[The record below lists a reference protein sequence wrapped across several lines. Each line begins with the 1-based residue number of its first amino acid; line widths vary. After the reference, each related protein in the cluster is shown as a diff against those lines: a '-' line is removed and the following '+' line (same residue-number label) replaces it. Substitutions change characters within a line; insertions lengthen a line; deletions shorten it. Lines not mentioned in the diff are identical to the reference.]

1 MYRKI
6 LVPIDGSETS
16 NYALDHA
23 LRLAQHCKENDNA
36 ASHNIEV
43 IVLYVIPEMPIS
55 LGLGLESPMRSPKT
69 GEVISFSEYVKEI
82 YALMKSNSEKK
93 LTNIKNKY
101 ESSGIP
107 MQTKVIADAK
117 GSIVDNI
124 IKYAEEEKVDLI
136 VIGNIGLGG
145 FSKFKAL
152 GSVSRSLTEKAI
164 CPILIVHSKVK

>member
-1 MYRKI
+1 MYKKI
-6 LVPIDGSETS
+6 LVPVDGSEPSNFALEHAINLAKQCKVSNNTS
-16 NYALDHA
+16 
-23 LRLAQHCKENDNA
+23 
-36 ASHNIEV
+36 SGNIDL
-43 IVLYVIPEMPIS
+43 IILYVIPEMPTSI
-55 LGLGLESPMRSPKT
+55 GLLEGPMRSPKT
-69 GEVISFSEYVKEI
+69 GELISFSEYVKEM
-82 YALMKSNSEKK
+82 YLMMKSNSEKK
-93 LTNIKNKY
+93 LTNLKNKY
-101 ESSGIP
+101 ESLGIN

-152 GSVSRSLTEKAI
+152 GSVSRSLTEKAF

>member
-1 MYRKI
+1 
-6 LVPIDGSETS
+6 
-16 NYALDHA
+16 
-23 LRLAQHCKENDNA
+23 
-36 ASHNIEV
+36 
-43 IVLYVIPEMPIS
+43 
-55 LGLGLESPMRSPKT
+55 
-69 GEVISFSEYVKEI
+69 
-82 YALMKSNSEKK
+82 
-93 LTNIKNKY
+93 
-101 ESSGIP
+101 

>member
-1 MYRKI
+1 MYKKI
-6 LVPIDGSETS
+6 LVPVDGSEPSNFALEHAINLAKQCKGNSNTS
-16 NYALDHA
+16 
-23 LRLAQHCKENDNA
+23 
-36 ASHNIEV
+36 SSNIDV
-43 IVLYVIPEMPIS
+43 IILYVIPEMPTSI
-55 LGLGLESPMRSPKT
+55 GLLEGPMRSPKT
-69 GEVISFSEYVKEI
+69 GELISFSEYVREI
-82 YALMKSNSEKK
+82 YLMMKSNSEKK
-93 LTNIKNKY
+93 LTNLKNKH
-101 ESSGIP
+101 ESLGIN

-152 GSVSRSLTEKAI
+152 GSVSRSLIEKAI